1 MTQLYKVS
9 STITNFTGAP
19 YYSQLFFSK
28 LPGIEPDSATA
39 HVYTFWN
46 SYKAYMG
53 EQCNVIVDPLV
64 YVIDLD
70 TGNTVDAIS
79 TDPQSDVSGTDE
91 GDALPTFTQG
101 LARFNTGVW
110 YAGRQ
115 LKGRMFLPG
124 ITESNNNSG
133 VPAGGYVT
141 AVSEYI
147 ETLATPTLSV
157 IPVVYSRT
165 HHVAA
170 PMQGGTLWSK
180 WATLRSRRD

>member
-1 MTQLYKVS
+1 MTQLFKVD

-19 YYSQLFFSK
+19 YYSQLYFSK
-28 LPGIEPDSATA
+28 LPGILPESATA
-39 HVYTFWN
+39 HVHAFWN
-46 SYKAYMG
+46 SYKAYMYDSCTVTV
-53 EQCNVIVDPLV
+53 EPLV

-70 TGNTVDAIS
+70 TGATVDAVM
-79 TDPQSDVSGTDE
+79 TDPEDTVAGSDG
-91 GDALPTFTQG
+91 GAALPTFTQG
-101 LARFNTGVW
+101 LARFSTGVW
-110 YAGRQ
+110 FAGRQ

-124 ITESNNNSG
+124 ITENNNDSG

-147 ETLATPTLSV
+147 ATLATPTLSV

-170 PMQGGTLWSK
+170 PMQGGSLWGK